1 MFVSMI
7 LSQLVTLVVCSQAV
21 LLIIARR
28 KKKKSLGHLYML
40 FCLWY
45 AVGCS
50 PSGAAGSI
58 PVYDGPVPGPDG
70 GYGDC

>member
-21 LLIIARR
+21 LLIIAKR
-28 KKKKSLGHLYML
+28 KKKVTCPLYML